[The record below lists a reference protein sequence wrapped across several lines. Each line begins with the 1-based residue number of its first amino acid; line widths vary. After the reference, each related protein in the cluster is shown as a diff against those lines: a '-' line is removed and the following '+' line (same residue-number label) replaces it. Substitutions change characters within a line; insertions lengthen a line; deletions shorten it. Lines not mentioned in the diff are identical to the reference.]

1 MKTYTKKTE
10 EQYLEHINRYTQVLK
25 QEYADRILEELREQG
40 LVCECVR
47 GETKETYNY
56 YHNTRYTEYLYDG
69 EVAVKVYEGNMSPSI
84 HLLGKIL
91 LVEGSLYCCAN
102 GMDTLLEIELS
113 FGRLIIGSYN
123 RIFILLKTDELLQ
136 FDDFWTVNTTS
147 NISGS
152 ETFQPYKHTSEEI
165 KQIASTIHKPFS
177 NVVFLYRNREIV
189 LNNNEEVKEN
199 RIETNDSISTIILPT
214 LNGSV
219 IKIDVS
225 NSELFTFYI
234 NNVRATKKS
243 IMDSGEI
250 VYMGFKIQS
259 LNNRLEHFRDV
270 LENPM
275 KYAELLNIQSPFV
288 PIKTFVNM
296 LYSDKL
302 ETWFQVYPN
311 VQAFQNVSWGYL
323 IKYYDL
329 FDKDSLVRDLKA
341 NFFNT
346 LPKRDIIYTLSLKAL
361 TGIRL
366 MNIMDSGVGIYN
378 VIKYFSTE
386 QLETIGC
393 LWVDVCGLKHLASAY
408 SKMEFLYKPEI
419 ERYTDILASID
430 SVKDFT
436 NLLNITTSYNQ
447 IVSELESAK
456 NILNYHIFGN
466 EELSPLALH
475 ERLKNI
481 NSYYINDTI
490 KMFKVINRDKTL
502 KDFYN
507 TLKTTTM
514 EELHNKYQLVYQAIT
529 NAKIE
534 QEYQEVVSQLNVQEY
549 DDGEFSITI
558 PKTTQ
563 DIINEG
569 KALHH
574 CVGVYVDKVIRREDM
589 IYFLRKDRNVPYVTI
604 EVKDKKVTQIE
615 GDMNNRFIGK
625 DTPEY
630 NAIKEWASL
639 NKFGIL

>member
-10 EQYLEHINRYTQVLK
+10 EQYLEYLNGYTQVLK
-25 QEYADRILEELREQG
+25 QEYADRILAELREQG

-47 GETKETYNY
+47 GETKETGNY

-69 EVAVKVYEGNMSPSI
+69 EVAMEVYDGSMFPSI
-84 HLLGKIL
+84 KLEGKIL
-91 LVEGSLYCCAN
+91 LVEGNLYCNADRMN
-102 GMDTLLEIELS
+102 NLIEIELS
-113 FGRLIIGSYN
+113 FGKLIIGSYH

-136 FDDFWTVNTTS
+136 FDAFWAVNTRRVIT
-147 NISGS
+147 
-152 ETFQPYKHTSEEI
+152 EPFQPYKHTSEEI
-165 KQIASTIHKPFS
+165 EQIASTIHKPFS

-189 LNNNEEVKEN
+189 LNHNEQVTEN
-199 RIETNDSISTIILPT
+199 RIETNDNISTIILPT
-214 LNGSV
+214 LSGSV
-219 IKIDVS
+219 IKIDVP
-225 NSELFTFYI
+225 NSGLFTFYI

-250 VYMGFKIQS
+250 VYMGFEIQS

-275 KYAELLNIQSPFV
+275 KYAELLNIQSPYV

-311 VQAFQNVSWGYL
+311 VQAFQNVSWEYL

-346 LPKRDIIYTLSLKAL
+346 LPKRDVIYTLSLKAL

-393 LWVDVCGLKHLASAY
+393 LWVDVCGLKHMASAY

-419 ERYTDILASID
+419 ERYTDILNSID

-447 IVSELESAK
+447 IVSELEFAK
-456 NILNYHIFGN
+456 NILNYHVFGN

-475 ERLKNI
+475 ERFKNV

-490 KMFKVINRDKTL
+490 KMYKVINRDKTL

-534 QEYQEVVSQLNVQEY
+534 QEYQEVISQLNVQEY
-549 DDGEFSITI
+549 DNGEFSITI

-589 IYFLRKDRNVPYVTI
+589 IYFLRKDREVPYVTI
-604 EVKDKKVTQIE
+604 EVKDKKVTQVE
-615 GDMNNRFIGK
+615 GDMNNRFISKGS
-625 DTPEY
+625 PEY
-630 NAIKEWASL
+630 EAIKEWAAL

>member
-1 MKTYTKKTE
+1 
-10 EQYLEHINRYTQVLK
+10 
-25 QEYADRILEELREQG
+25 
-40 LVCECVR
+40 
-47 GETKETYNY
+47 
-56 YHNTRYTEYLYDG
+56 
-69 EVAVKVYEGNMSPSI
+69 MSNLI
-84 HLLGKIL
+84 
-91 LVEGSLYCCAN
+91 
-102 GMDTLLEIELS
+102 EIELS
-113 FGRLIIGSYN
+113 FGKLIIGSYH

-136 FDDFWTVNTTS
+136 FDYFWTVNTRRVIT
-147 NISGS
+147 GQ
-152 ETFQPYKHTSEEI
+152 FQPYKHTSEEI

-189 LNNNEEVKEN
+189 LNHNEGITEN
-199 RIETNDSISTIILPT
+199 RIETNDNISTIILPT
-214 LNGSV
+214 LSGSV
-219 IKIDVS
+219 IKIDVP
-225 NSELFTFYI
+225 NSGLFTFHI

-275 KYAELLNIQSPFV
+275 KYAELLNIQSPYV

-311 VQAFQNVSWGYL
+311 VHAFQNVSWEYL

-346 LPKRDIIYTLSLKAL
+346 LPKRDVIYTLSLKAL

-378 VIKYFSTE
+378 IIKYFSTE

-419 ERYTDILASID
+419 ERYTDILDSID

-534 QEYQEVVSQLNVQEY
+534 QEYQEVISQLNVQEY
-549 DDGEFSITI
+549 DNGEFSITI

-589 IYFLRKDRNVPYVTI
+589 IYFLRKDREVPYVTI
-604 EVKDKKVTQIE
+604 EVKDKKVTQVE
-615 GDMNNRFIGK
+615 GDMNNRFISKGS
-625 DTPEY
+625 PEY
-630 NAIKEWASL
+630 EAIKEWAAL